1 MKRALLLLFPLL
13 ACQSGLAQDRV
24 DGANISLNALK
35 EIRTALGN
43 FYPVD
48 PENPIRH
55 LPSESRGELSLYYK
69 FPESKTVVEIPN
81 FRSKHHEVSRRRE
94 GNASITRY
102 RIEWIPMANR
112 KRSLPT
118 SRLTVKVGVGAPRN
132 LRPEEYRGETR
143 SRDDAEREYQ
153 QAFAEGCRSGRVY
166 QFTVSPASWFQQV
179 RGELPGSRSTC
190 DSSTGKINHRDWDW
204 GRMASKLI
212 SYTELREFRVHGLPA
227 KAIVRRVR
235 GVQCGDIESTY
246 GSAGICEPWSGEG
259 VSAMTAWIDH
269 EHPDFQGPFG
279 SKLRLQAVVRGTN
292 PNVALGKNRDS
303 LNYDA
308 RLPTVVA

>member
-153 QAFAEGCRSGRVY
+153 QAFAEG
-166 QFTVSPASWFQQV
+166 
-179 RGELPGSRSTC
+179 LPLG
-190 DSSTGKINHRDWDW
+190 TGFPIHRQ
-204 GRMASKLI
+204 SCQL
-212 SYTELREFRVHGLPA
+212 
-227 KAIVRRVR
+227 
-235 GVQCGDIESTY
+235 
-246 GSAGICEPWSGEG
+246 
-259 VSAMTAWIDH
+259 VSASPRRAAWIAIDLRFFH
-269 EHPDFQGPFG
+269 RQDQPPRLGLGPDGE
-279 SKLRLQAVVRGTN
+279 
-292 PNVALGKNRDS
+292 
-303 LNYDA
+303 
-308 RLPTVVA
+308 